1 MIKRTICELSS
12 DTPLYEMNLNNN
24 NKLYIKMENL
34 NPSGSI
40 KDRVFK
46 TVIEAYEKKGVIH
59 PGDTLLVASSGNAAI
74 SLTVVGHAKGYEV
87 VCYLPSTTTQSRR
100 EILSALCAKAYYV
113 DGGMSRCQDLAKE
126 DGKQKGCLFIDQFD
140 DVTTLLSHE
149 DTVKEIH
156 DDLDNLDCLVLGVG
170 TGVTLKTF
178 SDRLKEYY
186 PKLKVYAYELDDV
199 PFLTNNEHKAHKL
212 EGVGP
217 NFLPKN
223 YLNSTVDEVIK
234 INFNEVLAKERELLR
249 QGLLVG
255 PTTAGCVLAATKL
268 NVKNQKILTVCYDGY
283 DKYLEVIHSH
293 ETKE

>member
-12 DTPLYEMNLNNN
+12 DTPLYEMNLNND

-46 TVIEAYEKKGVIH
+46 TVIETYEKRGVIH

-74 SLTVVGHAKGYEV
+74 SLTVIGHAKGYEV
-87 VCYLPSTTTQSRR
+87 VCYLPKTTTQKRR
-100 EILSALCAKAYYV
+100 EILSVLNAKAYYV
-113 DGGMSRCQDLAKE
+113 DGGMSRCQELARE
-126 DGKQKGCLFIDQFD
+126 EGKQKGCLFIDQFD
-140 DVTTLLSHE
+140 DETTLFSHI
-149 DTVKEIH
+149 DTVKEIRT
-156 DDLDNLDCLVLGVG
+156 DLEILDCLVLGVG

-178 SDRLKEYY
+178 SDRLKDIY
-186 PKLKVYAYELDDV
+186 PQLKVYAYELDDV
-199 PFLTNNEHKAHKL
+199 PFLTNNEHKSHQL

-223 YLNSTVDEVIK
+223 YINSTVDEVIQ
-234 INFNEVLAKERELLR
+234 INFDEVLQKEEELLN

-255 PTTAGCVLAATKL
+255 PTTAGAILAATKL
-268 NVKNQKILTVCYDGY
+268 KVKNQKILTVCYDGY
-283 DKYLEVIHSH
+283 DKYLEVIHKH
-293 ETKE
+293 ETQ